1 MKVGI
6 IVHSHTGNTLSVAE
20 KLKDAIV
27 AKGHSVQIEQVSA
40 FNDNPAPNEAV
51 KLKDIPDTSSYDV
64 LLFGA
69 PVRAFSLSAVMK
81 AYLAQLASLDGKK
94 VGCFITEQLPFAW
107 MGGRQAMGQMKS
119 ACKAKGAAPIQSGI
133 VNWSSKK
140 REEKISNVLTSLSS
154 I

>member
-20 KLKDAIV
+20 KIKNAMTS
-27 AKGHSVQIEQVSA
+27 KGHTVSIEQVSA
-40 FNDNPAPNEAV
+40 LNDNPAPNEAV
-51 KLKDIPDTSSYDV
+51 KLKDIPDAQGYDV

-81 AYLAQLASLDGKK
+81 AYLAQLSSLDGIK
-94 VGCFITEQLPFAW
+94 VGCFVTEQFPFAW
-107 MGGRQAMGQMKS
+107 MGGNNAIGQMKKS
-119 ACKAKGAAPIQSGI
+119 CSAKGAIPEKTGV
-133 VNWSSKK
+133 VNWGSKK
-140 REEKISNVLTSLSS
+140 REDKIANVIATFSC